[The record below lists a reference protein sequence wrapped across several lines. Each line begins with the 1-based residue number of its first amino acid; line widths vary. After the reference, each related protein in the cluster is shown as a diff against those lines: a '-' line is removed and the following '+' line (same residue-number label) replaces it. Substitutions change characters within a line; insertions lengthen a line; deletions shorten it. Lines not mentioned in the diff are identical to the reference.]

1 MSSRMRV
8 ANVST
13 DLEGP
18 SRLWKDCFLAGGGE
32 MEVSTRVAS
41 DELLTRGDGLI
52 WMDVV
57 GCEDGSACVRG
68 IAGMGVEGGW
78 TTMSG
83 SSDVESMS
91 MDVSMRFSSV
101 ASIIASAF
109 PSSRM
114 SSMMVMMVGVD

>member
-1 MSSRMRV
+1 
-8 ANVST
+8 
-13 DLEGP
+13 
-18 SRLWKDCFLAGGGE
+18 

-52 WMDVV
+52 WMEVV

-68 IAGMGVEGGW
+68 IAGMDVEGGW
-78 TTMSG
+78 TRLSG

-91 MDVSMRFSSV
+91 MAVSISVASV
-101 ASIIASAF
+101 ASITASAF

-114 SSMMVMMVGVD
+114 SSMMVMMVGVISLKSLKRITHQRNTHVIGPLEQSVG